1 MLSRRISRPM
11 ATVMTAAALAV
22 VGAAPAMAGPIDR
35 PLLDT
40 NQVDFGNSWANQA
53 PTSGG
58 TLDWDTGNG
67 NTCLDGNIY
76 LKNANNVTAQVWLE
90 IYPSAVARGESD
102 RHHEERQEDGDQQR
116 AEHVRGQRAVPEH
129 LRHARARRRGRRS
142 RQHRRRAAADR
153 HGIRERVVRRR
164 FASPPPR
171 GGLAVV

>member
-40 NQVDFGNSWANQA
+40 TQVDFGNSWSNQA

-67 NTCLDGNIY
+67 NTCLDGHIY

-90 IYPSAVARGESD
+90 IYPNAAHGANPIATTKSARKTATSNALNTFAVNVQCQNSSGTHAHVVVAD
-102 RHHEERQEDGDQQR
+102 D
-116 AEHVRGQRAVPEH
+116 
-129 LRHARARRRGRRS
+129 HAS
-142 RQHRRRAAADR
+142 
-153 HGIRERVVRRR
+153 I
-164 FASPPPR
+164 
-171 GGLAVV
+171 GGALQPTATAFENE